1 LDALLGPV
9 TLVQVVMPAGTV
21 VMVQVPVEI
30 GAAALTGPVTVA
42 VNTRVLAKVAV
53 DELAVTE
60 GATVTA
66 LTLVDWVVFL
76 EVKE

>member
-1 LDALLGPV
+1 MNALLGPV

-21 VMVQVPVEI
+21 ARVQVPVEV
-30 GAAALTGPVTVA
+30 GAAALTGPVTDA
-42 VNTRVLAKVAV
+42 VNTSVLPKIAV
-53 DELAVTE
+53 DELAVTT